1 MLDIKLIRTNPEFVK
16 SVLAKRGKVY
26 DEEIDELLSID
37 IKRRELSAAIDK
49 IKFEQNTANKEI
61 VNLKAAG
68 QNTDEVLQQMKVLAQ
83 KSKEFSAAILELD
96 KRYQELM
103 YLLPNVPH
111 SSVPE
116 GKDETENKE
125 VRRWG
130 EPRAFDFEPKAHW
143 ELGKSLNIL
152 DSERASKVTGTR
164 FVYYKNLGARLERA
178 IINFFLDTHTA
189 NGYSELL
196 PPFIVNKDSMYGTG
210 QLPKFKE
217 DMFKLEDLNYYL
229 ISTAEIPLT
238 NYYREEI
245 LKKDQLPA
253 KFCAYSACFRGEA
266 GSAGRDTRGIIRQHQ
281 FNKVELVKFASPE
294 NSYDEL
300 ESLTHDAE
308 RVLQLLELPYR
319 VIVLCTGDMGFC
331 SAKTYDI
338 EVWLPSYNR
347 YVEISSCSNMEDFQ
361 ARRAQIKYKENA
373 QEKAKF
379 VHTLNGSGLAVGR
392 TFAAILENYQNKDGS
407 INIPKVLHKYMGCDK
422 INAK

>member
-1 MLDIKLIRTNPEFVK
+1 MLDIKLIRANPEFVK
-16 SVLAKRGKVY
+16 SALVKRGKCY

-37 IKRRELSAAIDK
+37 VKRRELSAAIDK

-61 VNLKAAG
+61 VNLKSTG

-83 KSKEFSAAILELD
+83 KSKEFSAAILDLD

-130 EPRAFDFEPKAHW
+130 EPKKFDFEPKAHW

-308 RVLQLLELPYR
+308 RVLQLLDLPYR

-392 TFAAILENYQNKDGS
+392 TFAAILENFQNKDGS

-422 INAK
+422 IK

>member
-1 MLDIKLIRTNPEFVK
+1 MLDIKLIRANPEFVK
-16 SVLAKRGKVY
+16 SVLAKRGKCY
-26 DEEIDELLSID
+26 DGEIDELLSID
-37 IKRRELSAAIDK
+37 VKRRELSAAIDK

-68 QNTDEVLQQMKVLAQ
+68 QNTDELLQQMKVLAQ

-152 DSERASKVTGTR
+152 DNERASKVTGTR

-319 VIVLCTGDMGFC
+319 VIVLCTGDMGFG

-422 INAK
+422 IK

>member
-16 SVLAKRGKVY
+16 SALAKRGKCY
-26 DEEIDELLSID
+26 DEEIDEILSID
-37 IKRRELSAAIDK
+37 VKRRELSAAIDK

-103 YLLPNVPH
+103 YLLPNIPH
-111 SSVPE
+111 PSVPE

-125 VRRWG
+125 MRRWG
-130 EPRAFDFEPKAHW
+130 EPKKFDFEPKAHW
-143 ELGKSLNIL
+143 ELGKILNIL

-164 FVYYKNLGARLERA
+164 FVYYKNLGACLERA

-196 PPFIVNKDSMYGTG
+196 PPFIVNKDAMYGTG

-300 ESLTHDAE
+300 ESLTRDAE

-361 ARRAQIKYKENA
+361 ARRAQIKYKENP

-392 TFAAILENYQNKDGS
+392 TFAAILENFQNKDGS
-407 INIPKVLHKYMGCDK
+407 ITIPKVLHKYMGCDK
-422 INAK
+422 IK

>member
-1 MLDIKLIRTNPEFVK
+1 
-16 SVLAKRGKVY
+16 
-26 DEEIDELLSID
+26 
-37 IKRRELSAAIDK
+37 
-49 IKFEQNTANKEI
+49 
-61 VNLKAAG
+61 
-68 QNTDEVLQQMKVLAQ
+68 MKVLAQ
-83 KSKEFSAAILELD
+83 KSKELSAAILELD

-103 YLLPNVPH
+103 YLLPNIPH
-111 SSVPE
+111 PSVPK

-125 VRRWG
+125 VRKWG
-130 EPRAFDFEPKAHW
+130 EPKKFDFEPKAHW

-245 LKKDQLPA
+245 LKKDQLPT

-281 FNKVELVKFASPE
+281 FNKVELVKF
-294 NSYDEL
+294 
-300 ESLTHDAE
+300 
-308 RVLQLLELPYR
+308 
-319 VIVLCTGDMGFC
+319 
-331 SAKTYDI
+331 
-338 EVWLPSYNR
+338 
-347 YVEISSCSNMEDFQ
+347 SC
-361 ARRAQIKYKENA
+361 I
-373 QEKAKF
+373 
-379 VHTLNGSGLAVGR
+379 T
-392 TFAAILENYQNKDGS
+392 I
-407 INIPKVLHKYMGCDK
+407 
-422 INAK
+422 

>member
-16 SVLAKRGKVY
+16 SALAKRGKCY
-26 DEEIDELLSID
+26 DEEIDEILSID
-37 IKRRELSAAIDK
+37 VKRRELSAAIDK
-49 IKFEQNTANKEI
+49 IKFEQNTANKDI

-103 YLLPNVPH
+103 YLLPNIPH
-111 SSVPE
+111 PSVPE
-116 GKDETENKE
+116 DKDETENKE

-130 EPRAFDFEPKAHW
+130 EPKKFDFEPKAHW
-143 ELGKSLNIL
+143 ELGKILNIL

-196 PPFIVNKDSMYGTG
+196 PPFIVNKDAMYGTG

-300 ESLTHDAE
+300 ESLTRDAE

-361 ARRAQIKYKENA
+361 ARRAQIKYKENP

-392 TFAAILENYQNKDGS
+392 TFAAILENFQNKDGS

-422 INAK
+422 IK

>member
-16 SVLAKRGKVY
+16 SALAKRGKCY
-26 DEEIDELLSID
+26 DEEVDEILSID
-37 IKRRELSAAIDK
+37 VKRRELSAAIDK
-49 IKFEQNTANKEI
+49 IKFEQNTANKDI

-103 YLLPNVPH
+103 YLLPNIPH
-111 SSVPE
+111 PSVPE

-130 EPRAFDFEPKAHW
+130 EPKKFDFEPKAHW
-143 ELGKSLNIL
+143 ELGKSLNVL

-245 LKKDQLPA
+245 LKKDQLPT

-300 ESLTHDAE
+300 ESLTRDAE

-361 ARRAQIKYKENA
+361 ARRAQIKYKESA

-392 TFAAILENYQNKDGS
+392 TFAAILENFQNKDGS

-422 INAK
+422 IK

>member
-422 INAK
+422 IK

>member
-16 SVLAKRGKVY
+16 SALAKRGKCY
-26 DEEIDELLSID
+26 DEEIDEILSID
-37 IKRRELSAAIDK
+37 VKRRELSATIDK

-103 YLLPNVPH
+103 YLLPNIPH
-111 SSVPE
+111 PSVPE

-130 EPRAFDFEPKAHW
+130 VPKKFDFEPKAHW
-143 ELGKSLNIL
+143 ELGKILNIL

-300 ESLTHDAE
+300 ESLTRDAE

-361 ARRAQIKYKENA
+361 ARRAQIKYKENP

-392 TFAAILENYQNKDGS
+392 TFAAILENFQNKDGS
-407 INIPKVLHKYMGCDK
+407 ITIPKVLHKYMGCDK
-422 INAK
+422 IK

>member
-300 ESLTHDAE
+300 ESLAHDAE

-422 INAK
+422 IK

>member
-1 MLDIKLIRTNPEFVK
+1 MLDIKLIRANPEFVK
-16 SVLAKRGKVY
+16 SALAKRGKRY

-37 IKRRELSAAIDK
+37 VKRRELSTAIDK
-49 IKFEQNTANKEI
+49 MKFEQNTANKEI
-61 VNLKAAG
+61 VNLKASG

-83 KSKEFSAAILELD
+83 KAKEFSATIFELD

-103 YLLPNVPH
+103 YLLPNIPH

-130 EPRAFDFEPKAHW
+130 EPKKFDFEPKAHW
-143 ELGKSLNIL
+143 ELGKSLDIL

-245 LKKDQLPA
+245 LKKDQLPT

-281 FNKVELVKFASPE
+281 FNKVELVKFTSPE

-300 ESLTHDAE
+300 ESLTRDAE

-319 VIVLCTGDMGFC
+319 VIVLCTGDMGLG

-392 TFAAILENYQNKDGS
+392 TFAAILENFQNKDGS

-422 INAK
+422 IK

>member
-16 SVLAKRGKVY
+16 SALAKRGKCY
-26 DEEIDELLSID
+26 DEEIDEILSID
-37 IKRRELSAAIDK
+37 VKRRELSAAIDK
-49 IKFEQNTANKEI
+49 IKFEQNTANKDI

-83 KSKEFSAAILELD
+83 KSKELSAAILELD

-103 YLLPNVPH
+103 YLLPNIPH
-111 SSVPE
+111 PSVPK

-125 VRRWG
+125 VRKWG
-130 EPRAFDFEPKAHW
+130 EPKKFDFEPKAHW

-245 LKKDQLPA
+245 LKKDQLPT

-300 ESLTHDAE
+300 ESLTSDAE

-361 ARRAQIKYKENA
+361 ARRAQIKYKESA

-392 TFAAILENYQNKDGS
+392 TFAAILENFQNKDGS
-407 INIPKVLHKYMGCDK
+407 ITIPKVLHKYMGCDK
-422 INAK
+422 IK

>member
-1 MLDIKLIRTNPEFVK
+1 MLDIKLIRANPEFVK

-68 QNTDEVLQQMKVLAQ
+68 QNTDELLQQMKVLAQ

-300 ESLTHDAE
+300 ESLTRDAE

-392 TFAAILENYQNKDGS
+392 TFAAILENFQNKDGS

-422 INAK
+422 IK

>member
-1 MLDIKLIRTNPEFVK
+1 MLDIKLIRANPEFVK

-68 QNTDEVLQQMKVLAQ
+68 QNTDELLQQMKVLAQ

-300 ESLTHDAE
+300 ESLTRDAE

-422 INAK
+422 IK

>member
-1 MLDIKLIRTNPEFVK
+1 MLDIKLIRANPEFVK
-16 SVLAKRGKVY
+16 SALAKRGKVY

-37 IKRRELSAAIDK
+37 VKRRELSAAIDK

-83 KSKEFSAAILELD
+83 KSKEFSAAILDLD

-103 YLLPNVPH
+103 YLLPNIPH

-245 LKKDQLPA
+245 LKKEQLPA

-308 RVLQLLELPYR
+308 RVLQLLDLPYR

-392 TFAAILENYQNKDGS
+392 TFAAILENFQNKDGS

-422 INAK
+422 IK

>member
-16 SVLAKRGKVY
+16 SALAKRGKCY
-26 DEEIDELLSID
+26 DEEIDEILSID
-37 IKRRELSAAIDK
+37 VKRRELSATIDK

-103 YLLPNVPH
+103 YLLPNIPH
-111 SSVPE
+111 PSVPK

-125 VRRWG
+125 VRKWG
-130 EPRAFDFEPKAHW
+130 EPKKFDFEPKAHW
-143 ELGKSLNIL
+143 ELGKILNIL

-300 ESLTHDAE
+300 ESLTRDAE

-319 VIVLCTGDMGFC
+319 VIVLCIGDMGFC

-361 ARRAQIKYKENA
+361 ARRAQIKYKENP

-392 TFAAILENYQNKDGS
+392 TFAAILENFQNKDGS
-407 INIPKVLHKYMGCDK
+407 ITIPKVLHKYMGCDK
-422 INAK
+422 IK

>member
-16 SVLAKRGKVY
+16 SALAKRGKCY
-26 DEEIDELLSID
+26 DEEIDEILSID
-37 IKRRELSAAIDK
+37 VKRRELSAAIDK
-49 IKFEQNTANKEI
+49 IKFEQNTANKDI

-103 YLLPNVPH
+103 YLLPNIPH
-111 SSVPE
+111 LSVPE

-130 EPRAFDFEPKAHW
+130 EPKKFDFEPKAHW
-143 ELGKSLNIL
+143 ELGKILNIL

-196 PPFIVNKDSMYGTG
+196 PPFIVNKDAMYGTG

-300 ESLTHDAE
+300 ESLTRDAE

-361 ARRAQIKYKENA
+361 ARRAQIKYKENP

-392 TFAAILENYQNKDGS
+392 TFAAILENFQNKDGS

-422 INAK
+422 IK

>member
-16 SVLAKRGKVY
+16 SALAKRGKCY
-26 DEEIDELLSID
+26 DEEIDEILSID
-37 IKRRELSAAIDK
+37 VKRRELSAAIDK

-83 KSKEFSAAILELD
+83 KSKEFSVTILELD

-103 YLLPNVPH
+103 YLLPNIPH
-111 SSVPE
+111 PSVPE

-125 VRRWG
+125 MRRWG
-130 EPRAFDFEPKAHW
+130 EPKKFDFEPKAHW
-143 ELGKSLNIL
+143 ELGKILNIL

-164 FVYYKNLGARLERA
+164 FVYYKNLGACLERA

-196 PPFIVNKDSMYGTG
+196 PPFIVNKDAMYGTG

-300 ESLTHDAE
+300 ESLTRDAE

-361 ARRAQIKYKENA
+361 ARRAQIKYKENT

-392 TFAAILENYQNKDGS
+392 TFAAILENFQNKDGS
-407 INIPKVLHKYMGCDK
+407 ITIPKVLHKYMGCDK
-422 INAK
+422 IK

>member
-16 SVLAKRGKVY
+16 SALAKRGKCY
-26 DEEIDELLSID
+26 DGEIDEILSID
-37 IKRRELSAAIDK
+37 VKRRELSAAIDK

-68 QNTDEVLQQMKVLAQ
+68 QNSDELLQQMKVLAQ
-83 KSKEFSAAILELD
+83 KSKELSAAILDLD
-96 KRYQELM
+96 KRYQELI
-103 YLLPNVPH
+103 YLLPNIPH
-111 SSVPE
+111 SSAPE

-130 EPRAFDFEPKAHW
+130 EPRTFDFEPKAHW
-143 ELGKSLNIL
+143 ELGKNLGIL

-245 LKKDQLPA
+245 LKKGQLPA

-281 FNKVELVKFASPE
+281 FNKVELVKFANPE

-300 ESLTHDAE
+300 ESLTRDAE

-319 VIVLCTGDMGFC
+319 VIVLCTGDVGFC

-361 ARRAQIKYKENA
+361 ARRAQIKYKENT

-422 INAK
+422 IK

>member
-1 MLDIKLIRTNPEFVK
+1 MLDIKLIRANPEFVK
-16 SVLAKRGKVY
+16 SALSKRGKCY

-37 IKRRELSAAIDK
+37 VKRRELSAAIDK

-83 KSKEFSAAILELD
+83 KSKEFSAAILDLD

-130 EPRAFDFEPKAHW
+130 EPKKFDFEPKAHW

-300 ESLTHDAE
+300 ESLTCDAE

-392 TFAAILENYQNKDGS
+392 TFAAILENFQNKDGS

-422 INAK
+422 IK

>member
-1 MLDIKLIRTNPEFVK
+1 MLDIKLIRANPEFVK
-16 SVLAKRGKVY
+16 SALAKRGKVY

-37 IKRRELSAAIDK
+37 VKRRELSAAIDK

-83 KSKEFSAAILELD
+83 KSKEFSAAILDLD

-103 YLLPNVPH
+103 YLLPNIPH

-245 LKKDQLPA
+245 LKKEQLPA

-308 RVLQLLELPYR
+308 RVLQLLDLPYR

-361 ARRAQIKYKENA
+361 ARRTQIKYKENA

-392 TFAAILENYQNKDGS
+392 TFAAILENFQNKDGS

-422 INAK
+422 IK

>member
-16 SVLAKRGKVY
+16 SALAKRGKCY
-26 DEEIDELLSID
+26 DEEIDEILSID
-37 IKRRELSAAIDK
+37 VKRRELSAAIDK
-49 IKFEQNTANKEI
+49 IKFEQNTANKDI
-61 VNLKAAG
+61 VNLKATG

-83 KSKEFSAAILELD
+83 KSKEFSVTILELD

-103 YLLPNVPH
+103 YLLPNIPH
-111 SSVPE
+111 PSVPE

-130 EPRAFDFEPKAHW
+130 EPKKFDFEPKAHW

-189 NGYSELL
+189 NGYNELL

-300 ESLTHDAE
+300 ESLTRDAE

-392 TFAAILENYQNKDGS
+392 TFAAILENFQNKDGS
-407 INIPKVLHKYMGCDK
+407 ITIPKVLHKYMGCDK
-422 INAK
+422 IK

>member
-16 SVLAKRGKVY
+16 SALAKRGKCY
-26 DEEIDELLSID
+26 DEEIDEILSID
-37 IKRRELSAAIDK
+37 VKRRELSAAIDK

-83 KSKEFSAAILELD
+83 KSKEFSVTILELD

-103 YLLPNVPH
+103 YLLPNIPH
-111 SSVPE
+111 PSVPE

-125 VRRWG
+125 MRRWG
-130 EPRAFDFEPKAHW
+130 EPKKFDFEPKAHW
-143 ELGKSLNIL
+143 ELGKILNIL

-164 FVYYKNLGARLERA
+164 FVYYKNLGACLERA

-245 LKKDQLPA
+245 LKKDQLTA

-300 ESLTHDAE
+300 ESLTRDAE

-361 ARRAQIKYKENA
+361 ARRAQIKYKESA

-392 TFAAILENYQNKDGS
+392 TFAAILENFQNKDGS
-407 INIPKVLHKYMGCDK
+407 ITIPKVLHKYMGCDK
-422 INAK
+422 IK

>member
-1 MLDIKLIRTNPEFVK
+1 MLDIKLIRANPEFVK
-16 SVLAKRGKVY
+16 SALAKRGKRY

-37 IKRRELSAAIDK
+37 VKRRELSAAIDK

-61 VNLKAAG
+61 VNLKASG

-83 KSKEFSAAILELD
+83 KAKEFSATIFELD
-96 KRYQELM
+96 KRYLELM
-103 YLLPNVPH
+103 YLLPNIPH

-130 EPRAFDFEPKAHW
+130 EPKKFDFEPKAHW
-143 ELGKSLNIL
+143 ELGKSLDIL

-281 FNKVELVKFASPE
+281 FNKVELVKFTSPE

-300 ESLTHDAE
+300 ESLTRDAE

-319 VIVLCTGDMGFC
+319 VIVLCTGDMGFG

-392 TFAAILENYQNKDGS
+392 TFAAILENFQNKDGS

-422 INAK
+422 IK

>member
-16 SVLAKRGKVY
+16 SALAKRGKCY
-26 DEEIDELLSID
+26 DEEIDEILSID
-37 IKRRELSAAIDK
+37 VKRRELSAAIDK

-83 KSKEFSAAILELD
+83 KSKEFSVTILELD

-103 YLLPNVPH
+103 YLLPNIPH
-111 SSVPE
+111 PSVPE

-125 VRRWG
+125 MRRWG
-130 EPRAFDFEPKAHW
+130 EPKKFDFEPKAHW
-143 ELGKSLNIL
+143 ELGKILNIL

-164 FVYYKNLGARLERA
+164 FVYYKNLGACLERA

-196 PPFIVNKDSMYGTG
+196 PPFIVNKDAMYGTG

-300 ESLTHDAE
+300 ESLTRDAE

-347 YVEISSCSNMEDFQ
+347 YVKISSCSNMEDFQ
-361 ARRAQIKYKENA
+361 ARRAQIKYKENP

-392 TFAAILENYQNKDGS
+392 TFAAILENFQNKDGL
-407 INIPKVLHKYMGCDK
+407 ITVPKVLHKYMGCDK
-422 INAK
+422 IK

>member
-16 SVLAKRGKVY
+16 SALAKRGKCY
-26 DEEIDELLSID
+26 DEEIDEILSID
-37 IKRRELSAAIDK
+37 VKRRELSATIDK

-103 YLLPNVPH
+103 YLLPNIPH
-111 SSVPE
+111 PSVPE

-130 EPRAFDFEPKAHW
+130 VSKKFDFEPKAHW
-143 ELGKSLNIL
+143 ELGKILNIL

-281 FNKVELVKFASPE
+281 FNKVELVKFASLE

-300 ESLTHDAE
+300 ESLTRDAE

-361 ARRAQIKYKENA
+361 ARRAQIKYKENP

-392 TFAAILENYQNKDGS
+392 TFAAILENFQNKDGS
-407 INIPKVLHKYMGCDK
+407 ITIPKVLHKYIGCDK
-422 INAK
+422 IK

>member
-178 IINFFLDTHTA
+178 IINFLLDTHTA

-422 INAK
+422 IK

>member
-1 MLDIKLIRTNPEFVK
+1 MLDIKLIRANLEFVK
-16 SVLAKRGKVY
+16 SALVKRGKCY

-37 IKRRELSAAIDK
+37 VKRRELSAAIDK

-83 KSKEFSAAILELD
+83 KSKEFSAAILDLD

-300 ESLTHDAE
+300 ESLTRDAE

-361 ARRAQIKYKENA
+361 ARRAQIKYKESA

-392 TFAAILENYQNKDGS
+392 TFAAILENFQNKDGS

-422 INAK
+422 IK